1 MQNCRR
7 RSDDFGMS
15 SEPVLEWSER
25 IAVGWP
31 EIDREHRELI
41 RLIAELAAMH
51 RRGAEMSDL
60 YDVFKRLRDYT
71 MYHFRTEAAL
81 MRRHAVATAH
91 ATLHLHAHAG
101 FVACLDRAGK
111 LIESRPDDVAR
122 NLLAFLTQWL
132 VHHITG
138 VDAELARLLAA
149 ATGARLTSPPANS
162 DADEALRQQLVQT
175 VSGLYESIGE
185 RTFELLELNHQLSHE
200 IERRERIETALR
212 RSEARFAALYK
223 YAPVALWELDWGRVL
238 ARPDVPR
245 TDADLLGAARDI
257 TLLDV
262 NQAGL
267 QQAGCAT
274 LDELRERG
282 PERVFDG
289 SALPV
294 FAQTLAALLQGRAS
308 FEAEIGFTRADG
320 SRRRLAAS
328 LFVVP
333 GAAARLDR
341 VIAATLD
348 ITDIK
353 NAEARMRHMA
363 MHDSLTDLPNRMLLS
378 DRMRQAMRFGQ
389 RTGHRLAVVY
399 IDLDRFKPVND
410 HHGHA
415 IGDLLLRQVANRLQ
429 GALRDSDTVARIGGD
444 EFMLLLH
451 DVRDIADAR
460 AVAEKVHTALREP
473 YDIDG
478 TRLDISSSMGIALYP
493 DHGTDE
499 LTLAR
504 HADQAMY
511 VAKQSGRNGIVEW
524 GPGLGD
530 VQP

>member
-1 MQNCRR
+1 
-7 RSDDFGMS
+7 MS
-15 SEPVLEWSER
+15 SEPILEWSDR

-31 EIDREHRELI
+31 EIDREHCELI
-41 RLIAELAAMH
+41 RLIAELGGMNQ
-51 RRGAEMSDL
+51 RGAEASVL

-71 MYHFRTEAAL
+71 LYHFRTEAAL
-81 MRRHAVATAH
+81 MRRHAVAASH
-91 ATLHLHAHAG
+91 ADMHLQAHAG

-223 YAPVALWELDWGRVL
+223 CAPVALWELDWGRVL

-294 FAQTLAALLQGRAS
+294 FAQALAALAEGRVS
-308 FEAEIGFTRADG
+308 FEAELGFTRADG
-320 SRRRLAAS
+320 SRRRLAVS

-333 GAAARLDR
+333 GTAARLDR

-378 DRMRQAMRFGQ
+378 DRMRQAMRFGK

-415 IGDLLLRQVANRLQ
+415 IGDLLLRQVAHRLL
-429 GALRDSDTVARIGGD
+429 GVLRDSDTVARIGGD
-444 EFMLLLH
+444 EFVLLLH

-460 AVAEKVHTALREP
+460 AVAVKAHAALSQP

-504 HADQAMY
+504 RADQAMY
-511 VAKQSGRNGIVEW
+511 VAKQSGRNGIVDW
-524 GPGLGD
+524 GPGLGE